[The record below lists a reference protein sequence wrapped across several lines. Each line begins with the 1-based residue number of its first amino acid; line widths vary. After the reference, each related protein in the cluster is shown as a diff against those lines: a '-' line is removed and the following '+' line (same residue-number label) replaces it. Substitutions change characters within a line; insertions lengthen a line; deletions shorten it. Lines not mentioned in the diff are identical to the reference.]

1 MPTEVRLNRA
11 LRPMAEVRPGRAL
24 QALGELLRKPDLDPF
39 ALFDAA
45 LALLIRQFMVD
56 HALITRLSEGRLDTF
71 WWVAAGSGAKA
82 PVEVQQGLRLC
93 ERVLQ
98 EPQGCLALGSVFP
111 SEGGPWLQ
119 AFAGA
124 VLREGGRSVGTL
136 SVLHSQPYAFC
147 DGDLEFIRS
156 VAGLLSRAMEIENLR
171 YQLQV
176 AQDTLA
182 LSTAVVQD
190 SALEGST
197 TGLPN
202 GRFLDIWMKGHLH
215 HARRQRETL
224 AVALWEGALPVPRV
238 DLIQKVA
245 AGLRGDDL
253 MVELTPRRFLLLLPQ
268 TLEEGARTLLDRIR
282 PELGNPT
289 MGATMW
295 LPDRDDLQLN
305 AAMRRAEQARQEAL
319 RDGSGLRWKSPT
331 LVTFEFRS

>member
-1 MPTEVRLNRA
+1 MDFRRDRL
-11 LRPMAEVRPGRAL
+11 LRPIMDVRPGRAL
-24 QALGELLRKPDLDPF
+24 QALGELLRRPDLDPF

-45 LALLIRQFMVD
+45 LELLIRQFRVD
-56 HALITRLSEGRLDTF
+56 HALITRITEGRLDTF
-71 WWVAAGSGAKA
+71 WWVAAGTGARE

-98 EPQGCLALGSVFP
+98 EPESCLALGSVFP
-111 SEGGPWLQ
+111 AEGGPWLQ

-124 VLREGGRSVGTL
+124 VLREGGRSIGTL
-136 SVLHSQPYAFC
+136 AVLHSQPYAFC

-182 LSTAVVQD
+182 LSTAVAQD

-202 GRFLDIWMKGHLH
+202 GRFLEVWMKGHLH
-215 HARRQRETL
+215 HARRQKETL
-224 AVALWEGALPVPRV
+224 ALTLWEWPLRVPAPKAL
-238 DLIQKVA
+238 QKVA
-245 AGLRGDDL
+245 GGLRGDDL
-253 MVELTPRRFLLLLPQ
+253 LVELTPRRFLLILPQ
-268 TLEEGARTLLDRIR
+268 TLEDGAQILLDRLR
-282 PELGNPT
+282 PQLGNPV

-295 LPDRDDLQLN
+295 LPDRDDLLLN

-319 RDGSGLRWKSPT
+319 REGCGLRWKAPV
-331 LVTFEFRS
+331 LVALS